1 MSGRGDEGL
10 KILQV
15 VADTD
20 RRGGPVFAVDLEQ
33 ALSALGHEVTTVAL
47 APGSQRSPLPLPVLG
62 RTRRSR
68 ETVLNLRKAMRRV
81 DVALAHGSTTPLA
94 CAVAGAGLDTPFVYR
109 NIGEPLYWANTRMR
123 RTRVRLVLARAAA
136 VAALW
141 PASADT
147 IAEHLSVPRR
157 KITVIPKGV
166 PAATFTPALPANRA
180 SARARLGV
188 AADVQTVLYLG
199 SLAPEKNVG
208 AAIDAV
214 AGLEDVHLIV
224 VGDGPLRADLEARA
238 EAVAPGR
245 VAFLGPTDDPH
256 LALQAADALV
266 LPSLSEGMP
275 GVLMEA
281 GMAGIP
287 VVATRVGGVETIVRA
302 GETGELVA
310 PDDVPAL
317 ASALATV
324 LSRPG
329 EYGEAARRHCLEHF
343 EVGVVARQWDGLLR
357 RVVAAA
363 R

>member
-1 MSGRGDEGL
+1 MSGASGPGL
-10 KILQV
+10 RILQV

-20 RRGGPVFAVDLEQ
+20 RRGGPVFAVDLER

-47 APGSQRSPLPLPVLG
+47 APGGQRSPLPLPVLG
-62 RTRRSR
+62 QTRRSL
-68 ETVLNLRKAMRRV
+68 ETLRNLRNAMRRV

-94 CAVAGAGLDTPFVYR
+94 CAVAGVGVDTPFVYR
-109 NIGEPLYWANTRMR
+109 NIGEPLYWANTPLR
-123 RTRVRLVLARAAA
+123 RARVRLVLRRAAA

-141 PASADT
+141 PASADI

-157 KITVIPKGV
+157 KIVVIPKGV
-166 PAATFTPALPANRA
+166 PAATFAPALAEDRA
-180 SARARLGV
+180 AARARLGI
-188 AADVQTVLYLG
+188 AGGGQAVLYLG
-199 SLAPEKNVG
+199 SLAAEKNVA

-214 AGLEDVHLIV
+214 ADLEGVQLIV
-224 VGDGPLRADLEARA
+224 VGDGPLRAELEARA

-245 VAFLGPTDDPH
+245 VAFLGPTDTPH

-281 GMAGIP
+281 GLAGIP
-287 VVATRVGGVETIVRA
+287 AVATKVGGVATIVRA

-310 PDDVPAL
+310 PGDVPAL
-317 ASALATV
+317 TSALATV

-329 EYGEAARRHCLEHF
+329 HYGEAARRHCLEHF
-343 EVGVVARQWDGLLR
+343 EVGVVAQQWDDLLR

-363 R
+363 G